1 MVWQGPI
8 PQDDLGARYDLI
20 LHTING
26 YHGIP
31 FRSDNEVKGS
41 ARLNLMQRMTQANVN
56 TVSVSKK
63 MRYDIVAYVQQPL
76 DTDYRLSGWQK
87 TAKATR
93 ATVGGN
99 EGHDGNDGDGDGDGD
114 GDDGGSRGPTAKR
127 QKKGRGIP
135 AQEGNGA
142 SRSRGNMENAGA

>member
-1 MVWQGPI
+1 VVWQGPI

-31 FRSDNEVKGS
+31 FRSANEVKGS

-63 MRYDIVAYVQQPL
+63 MQYDIVAYVQQPL

-87 TAKATR
+87 NAKAMR
-93 ATVGGN
+93 ANVGGN
-99 EGHDGNDGDGDGDGD
+99 GGHDGNDGEDDGD
-114 GDDGGSRGPTAKR
+114 GDDGGSRGLTAKS
-127 QKKGRGIP
+127 QKKGRGLP
-135 AQEGNGA
+135 AQEGKGA
-142 SRSRGNMENAGA
+142 SRSRGNRENARE